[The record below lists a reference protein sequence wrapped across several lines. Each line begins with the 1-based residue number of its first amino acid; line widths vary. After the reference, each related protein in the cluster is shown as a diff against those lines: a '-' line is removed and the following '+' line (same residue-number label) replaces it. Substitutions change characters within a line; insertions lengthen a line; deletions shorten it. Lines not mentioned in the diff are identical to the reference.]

1 MINEK
6 LEKLNTICEI
16 IDDND
21 LANVIELRNSIK
33 QNSSD
38 NKVPS
43 MSEVNSFLTSDAELF
58 NLYFDAVYQERNEK
72 TKLQKI

>member
-21 LANVIELRNSIK
+21 LANVIELRNYIK

-72 TKLQKI
+72 TK

>member
-6 LEKLNTICEI
+6 LEKLNNICEI

-21 LANVIELRNSIK
+21 LANVIELRNYIK

-72 TKLQKI
+72 TK

>member
-6 LEKLNTICEI
+6 LEKLNNICEI

-21 LANVIELRNSIK
+21 LANVIELGNYIK

-72 TKLQKI
+72 TK

>member
-21 LANVIELRNSIK
+21 LANVIELRNYIK

-58 NLYFDAVYQERNEK
+58 NLYFDVVYQERNEK
-72 TKLQKI
+72 TK

>member
-21 LANVIELRNSIK
+21 LANVIELRNYIK

-58 NLYFDAVYQERNEK
+58 NLYFDAVYQERNEENK
-72 TKLQKI
+72 

>member
-72 TKLQKI
+72 TK

>member
-21 LANVIELRNSIK
+21 LANVIELRNYIK

-58 NLYFDAVYQERNEK
+58 NLCFDAVYQERNEK
-72 TKLQKI
+72 TK

>member
-21 LANVIELRNSIK
+21 LANVIELGNYIK

-72 TKLQKI
+72 TK

>member
-21 LANVIELRNSIK
+21 LANVIELRNYIK

-58 NLYFDAVYQERNEK
+58 NLYFDAVYQERNEENKWLK
-72 TKLQKI
+72 T